1 MNQFSSIPKEV
12 DVIGQIADLKE
23 NDYKNMLVLTALI
36 EILIDKGIIQ
46 RKDILQKT
54 KLLDLEL
61 QLEDLF
67 LNE

>member
-67 LNE
+67 LD

>member
-1 MNQFSSIPKEV
+1 MNQFSSISKEV
-12 DVIGQIADLKE
+12 DIIGQIADLKE

-61 QLEDLF
+61 QLEDLI
-67 LNE
+67 